1 MTFSTNIAV
10 RETLPTMIA
19 TYALAVK
26 EIEDAYAILET
37 AQKRLRS
44 VFLDA
49 PGYRFSTNDRD
60 MSEVGANA
68 SKQINASIKKDA
80 WSIIVERM
88 ELRRLLSI
96 QRRDELDKQ
105 IREDE
110 LPDLT
115 EQNVMALFETSA
127 ANVQTYVEEAIK
139 EVFEWLRPCNGKYK
153 TNSEYDLGKRVVMS
167 YMVEK
172 GYNRGKYQVN
182 YRREKYLT
190 ALDSVFLAMDGKG
203 TIKGY
208 GGDLFQAIA
217 DSQDGTGATQYFK
230 FKAYQNG
237 NLHIE
242 FLRPDL
248 VARLNAVAG
257 GARLKK

>member
-1 MTFSTNIAV
+1 MTFTTNVAV

-19 TYALAVK
+19 TYNLAIK
-26 EIEDAYAILET
+26 DIEAAYQTLED
-37 AQKRLRS
+37 AQKRLRA
-44 VFLDA
+44 VFLDV
-49 PGYRFSTNDRD
+49 PGYNFCCNDRNSSD
-60 MSEVGANA
+60 VGKKA
-68 SKQINASIKKDA
+68 SDEINKVIKKDA
-80 WSIIVERM
+80 WRIIVEKM

-105 IREDE
+105 IHDGE

-115 EQNVMALFETSA
+115 EANVMALFETSA
-127 ANVQTYVEEAIK
+127 ANVQNYVEEAIK
-139 EVFEWLRPCNGKYK
+139 EVFEWLQPCNGKYK

-172 GYNRGKYQVN
+172 GYNRGKYRVN

-217 DSQDGTGATQYFK
+217 DSQDGTGSTQYFK
-230 FKAYQNG
+230 FRAYQNG

-257 GARLKK
+257 GARLKN